1 MFPKYTTSPLP
12 THTYI
17 PVNLS
22 LRLLPTKQISKG
34 NRFCVNLPINTKDT
48 HVSTIWNVF
57 WKDLCKTYFLWTW
70 YCIESL
76 EGAQCLFSLKGSWHG
91 HTEKRRA
98 NRKPCHFGGVAW
110 FLHILGI
117 RWPFWKKKKKHW
129 LCQQLLS
136 SFMLS
141 ITEVELRTILAS
153 RNNPS
158 GGNAL
163 TLRVPWHQTT
173 STCRKQTK
181 SVHLSCW

>member
-117 RWPFWKKKKKHW
+117 RWPFWKKKKK
-129 LCQQLLS
+129 
-136 SFMLS
+136 
-141 ITEVELRTILAS
+141 T
-153 RNNPS
+153 
-158 GGNAL
+158 L
-163 TLRVPWHQTT
+163 TLPATLVFIHAKYYGSGIKNNFSIP
-173 STCRKQTK
+173 KQPF
-181 SVHLSCW
+181 WW